1 MRALG
6 QGLSEWVVA
15 SHNPG
20 KLRELV
26 ALFAELPIRLLP
38 AVDLGLHAPEETGET
53 FEENALLKAVAAAR
67 ASGLPAVSDDSGL
80 CVHALGGEPGVRTAR
95 WAGPNKDFRVA
106 HQKVHERLLALGERA
121 NPRATL
127 VSALSV
133 AEPDGSAEAFVGRI
147 DGVLVWPPRGEYG
160 FGFEPMFLPDGY
172 AVTYGEMS
180 PAWRHRVNPRAE
192 AMRRLL
198 RFYRHLSSE

>member
-1 MRALG
+1 MTPLRPDVTD
-6 QGLSEWVVA
+6 WVVA

-26 ALFAELPIRLLP
+26 ALLAGLAIRLRP
-38 AVDLGLHAPEETGET
+38 AVDFNLRAPQETGES
-53 FEENALLKAVAAAR
+53 FEENAELKAVVAAR

-95 WAGPNKDFRVA
+95 WAGPGKDFRVA

-121 NPRATL
+121 SPRATM
-127 VSALSV
+127 VSALCV
-133 AEPDGSAEAFVGRI
+133 AQPDGSAQTFVGRI
-147 DGVLVWPPRGEYG
+147 DGVIVWPCRGEYG

-180 PAWRHRVNPRAE
+180 PAWRLRVNPRAE